1 MSYKIIILDLD
12 DTLLLNNGKIS
23 EGNKK
28 ALKLVQ
34 ERGIKVVLAS
44 GRPTF
49 AMRNIADELE
59 LNKYGG
65 YIISYNG
72 SRIVDCKTNEVIYE
86 VDLTKK
92 QVEELYRLALKYET
106 FIHTYNGDEILTCHD
121 NPYTYI
127 ESEITGMKISMCENF
142 VESLPD
148 KCVKV
153 IMLQAPNH
161 LKEVEEMLKPQIKDK
176 MTMNITKPFFLEFMN
191 KETDKSKSIIRL
203 CEKLNINIEDTI
215 AIGDSYNDISMVKI
229 AGLGV
234 AMGNGVE
241 EIKNVANYITDTNEN
256 DGVAKVIDKYI
267 LNDNI

>member
-1 MSYKIIILDLD
+1 MNYKMIILDLD

-28 ALKLVQ
+28 ALKLAQ
-34 ERGIKVVLAS
+34 EKGVKVVLAS

-49 AMRNIADELE
+49 AIKNIADELE

-72 SRIVDCKTNEVIYE
+72 SRVVDYKTNSILYE
-86 VDLTKK
+86 VDLTKS
-92 QVEELYRLALKYET
+92 QVEELYKLALKYES
-106 FIHTYNGDEILTCHD
+106 FIHTYDGDEILACHD

-127 ESEITGMKISMCENF
+127 ESEITGMKIKMCEDF
-142 VESLPD
+142 ISSLPE

-161 LKEVEEMLKPQIKDK
+161 LKEVEEMLKPQIEGK
-176 MTMNITKPFFLEFMN
+176 MTMTITKPFFLEFMN
-191 KETDKSKSIIRL
+191 KETDKSKSILRL
-203 CEKLNINIEDTI
+203 CEKININIENTI

-229 AGLGV
+229 AGIGV
-234 AMGNGVE
+234 AMGNGIE
-241 EIKNVANYITDTNEN
+241 EIKNIADYITDTNEN
-256 DGVAKVIDKYI
+256 DGVAKVIYKYI
-267 LNDNI
+267 LN